1 MFSYFKN
8 YIDSL
13 TNDKLF
19 LGMAVLFLNIA
30 SRYIDLKLTKN
41 QELLI
46 SQIGKEILVFFI
58 IFLGTRDFWISITLT
73 FIYWIFITF
82 LFHEESPYCILPD
95 NLKKLINTIDLNKDN
110 KISEAELN
118 YALKILEKSNNKY
131 YDINNLNNFNN
142 NNLNNSY

>member
-58 IFLGTRDFWISITLT
+58 IFFR
-73 FIYWIFITF
+73 
-82 LFHEESPYCILPD
+82 H
-95 NLKKLINTIDLNKDN
+95 
-110 KISEAELN
+110 
-118 YALKILEKSNNKY
+118 
-131 YDINNLNNFNN
+131 
-142 NNLNNSY
+142 